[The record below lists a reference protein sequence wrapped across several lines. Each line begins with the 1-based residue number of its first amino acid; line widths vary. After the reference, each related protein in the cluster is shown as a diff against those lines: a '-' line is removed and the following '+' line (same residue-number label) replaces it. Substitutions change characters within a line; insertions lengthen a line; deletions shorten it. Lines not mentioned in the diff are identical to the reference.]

1 MHYRM
6 RVRIGISV
14 MAALGALCSNAV
26 GGLVTEAS
34 SIPDPDPINFDSLDP
49 GPLSMNAVLSEG
61 VIFPELDGG
70 EVVIGIPGDP
80 GGQLIDISD
89 SDEIGDGR
97 IVFEFVLPVTAAG
110 VDFASSSSMFISA
123 YDIDMK
129 LISAF
134 GVVPENGRGFIGIN
148 GDGIAIKRIVVHDS
162 LFGFTIDNLRR
173 DPSPVPVPAAIALAA
188 LGFGMIPWA
197 RRRSG

>member
-26 GGLVTEAS
+26 GGLVTDPS
-34 SIPDPDPINFDSLDP
+34 LIPDPGPINFDSLAP
-49 GPLSMNAVLSEG
+49 GLLTENAVLSEG
-61 VIFPELDGG
+61 VTFPELDGEKVLLETFG
-70 EVVIGIPGDP
+70 SGF
-80 GGQLIDISD
+80 LIDAD
-89 SDEIGDGR
+89 LDGDGR
-97 IVFEFVLPVTAAG
+97 IVFEFVVPVTAAG
-110 VDFASSSSMFISA
+110 VDFASSSSMFITA
-123 YDIDMK
+123 YDI
-129 LISAF
+129 F
-134 GVVPENGRGFIGIN
+134 GAPILGEDFEVVPDDDDRGFIGF
-148 GDGIAIKRIVVHDS
+148 DGEGTPIKRFVVHDS
-162 LFGFTIDNLRR
+162 SNGFSIDNLRR